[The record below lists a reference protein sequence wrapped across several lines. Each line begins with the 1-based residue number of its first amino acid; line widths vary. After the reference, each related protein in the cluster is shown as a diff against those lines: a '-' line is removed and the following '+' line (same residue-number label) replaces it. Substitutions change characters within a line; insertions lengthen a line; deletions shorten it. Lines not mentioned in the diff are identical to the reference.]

1 MAIDVDIP
9 DLPAALRALIAQIP
23 PGRVTTYGALAAALG
38 SECATRWVGGYVLDP
53 LVAAMLPVHRIVR
66 SSGELGLYYTGD
78 TADKRHRLQSEEIQ
92 VEKDRIELSQWFFD
106 DFQSSQPLRALSGLQ
121 NEYTKRLQL
130 TRPAAPPRTV
140 GGVDLS
146 YITEE
151 RAVAGYALI
160 DVATCKLLWSTTV
173 TAAVAFPYIP
183 TFLSFRELPLLLRL
197 LDQVRREDRMPDLV
211 FVDGNGVM
219 HDRRMGIASM
229 LGIAADIATVGISKK
244 LLCGQVETDG
254 MAHRE
259 ARPVEDGDE
268 VLGMALKSRIS
279 SKLIYVSPGHRIDF
293 ASALDITQSLLAG
306 HRLPEPTHWADKL
319 SRDEVRSIAAA
330 EQIQ

>member
-1 MAIDVDIP
+1 MDIDVEIP
-9 DLPAALRALIAQIP
+9 DLPAALRDLIAQIP

-38 SECATRWVGGYVLDP
+38 SDSATRWVGSYVLDP
-53 LVAAMLPVHRIVR
+53 LVAAALPVHRIVLAA
-66 SSGELGLYYTGD
+66 GELGLYYTGD
-78 TADKRHRLQSEEIQ
+78 AADKCLRLQSEGIE
-92 VEKDRIELSQWFFD
+92 VEKDRIELPRWFFD
-106 DFQSSQPLRALSGLQ
+106 GFQSSQPLRTLSALQ
-121 NEYTKRLQL
+121 EDYTKRLQL
-130 TRPAAPPRTV
+130 TRPAARPQTV

-146 YITEE
+146 YITDG

-160 DVATCKLLWSTTV
+160 DVATRKLLWSTTL
-173 TAAVAFPYIP
+173 TAEVAFPYIP

-219 HDRRMGIASM
+219 HDRRMGIACM
-229 LGIAADIATVGISKK
+229 LGIAADVATVGISKK
-244 LLCGQVETDG
+244 LLCGQVETDD

-259 ARPVEDGDE
+259 ARPVVDGEE
-268 VLGMALKSRIS
+268 VLGMALKSRNS

-293 ASALDITQSLLAG
+293 ATALEVTQSLLAG

-319 SRDEVRSIAAA
+319 SRDEVRRISAA
-330 EQIQ
+330 QS